1 MIDWKSAART
11 FFRRAEAKQ
20 AHLSNALDQLA
31 PLLDEARDESFDSW
45 QDSARHWHEVT
56 KRERASLALVR
67 LKNAELLQ
75 KIEELQK
82 GAESVQKEPCDDDA
96 QPSSNPGDFAA
107 LAERIAYADGKKPRD
122 SEDGGWGSMRDA
134 KRALFDARNTLE
146 ENPCWSAALRCEIE
160 EAVCDLAAKDF
171 DGLCAELL
179 DVATVAMRWRRA
191 VMERRS
197 HDHKTRA

>member
-31 PLLDEARDESFDSW
+31 PLLDEARDEGFDSW

-96 QPSSNPGDFAA
+96 QPSGNPGDFAA
-107 LAERIAYADGKKPRD
+107 LAERIAFADGKKPRD
-122 SEDGGWGSMRDA
+122 LEDGGWGSIRDA
-134 KRALFDARNTLE
+134 LQALVCARNTLA
-146 ENPCWSAALRCEIE
+146 ENPTWSSALRCEVE
-160 EAVCDLAAKDF
+160 EAMYALACGDM
-171 DGLCAELL
+171 DGFVDELR
-179 DVATVAMRWRRA
+179 DVQTITFRCERA
-191 VMERRS
+191 VLERE
-197 HDHKTRA
+197 KK